1 VCRIRSLVSG
11 RENFVPGA
19 VMATEGTR
27 ARAWRIAGT
36 IRPAHLAESRCR
48 FHGAGVTI
56 VYNGGMNMKAKT
68 NAERQRRYM
77 EKLRSRTGED
87 QGIGCRSS

>member
-1 VCRIRSLVSG
+1 MTS
-11 RENFVPGA
+11 
-19 VMATEGTR
+19 TEGRR

-36 IRPAHLAESRCR
+36 IRPARLAESRCR

-77 EKLRSRTGED
+77 EKLRSRAEVTEEWFSLCTASGHD
-87 QGIGCRSS
+87 SKASADSRLR